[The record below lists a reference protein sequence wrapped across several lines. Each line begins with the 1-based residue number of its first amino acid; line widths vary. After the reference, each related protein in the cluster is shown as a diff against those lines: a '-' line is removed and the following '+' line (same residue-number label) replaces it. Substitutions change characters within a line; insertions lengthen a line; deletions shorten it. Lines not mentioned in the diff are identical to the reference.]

1 MKLGIMPTT
10 PTSLARRAL
19 FLLVAGAGIGL
30 LPVGFGSDAKTGVFS
45 LGPIAAYA
53 DQGSGGGD
61 GADEPD
67 APDAADDPDE
77 PDDNS
82 GSGGGG
88 VSGSGGGGG
97 TDDNSGSGGDG
108 GGGSDDGGGTD
119 NGGGDNGDGGG
130 GADNGGGGGV
140 DIGNQSGSSPVIPG
154 DDSGRNQLRNVSVH
168 YPDGW
173 IELILNDQYRLID
186 NLNRQVIS
194 RRATIEDFNRM
205 VALGS

>member
-1 MKLGIMPTT
+1 MKLGIMPTA

-45 LGPIAAYA
+45 LGPNAAYA

-88 VSGSGGGGG
+88 DSGSGGG

-108 GGGSDDGGGTD
+108 GG
-119 NGGGDNGDGGG
+119 DNGD
-130 GADNGGGGGV
+130 GGGV
-140 DIGNQSGSSPVIPG
+140 DIGNQSGSSPVTPG
-154 DDSGRNQLRNVSVH
+154 DDNGRNQLSNVSVH